1 MKKLLKTSITLF
13 AAVSILGAT
22 GSLSAQTKVSE
33 EGESVTLQLVHQGRV
48 TDCAATPSVSWCVS
62 EVWIERLREKSHGR
76 LNITMTSLPEL
87 GLAGPDVLRLVGDGT
102 LQMAEVYSGYI
113 AGDVPF
119 VDINNLWGLY
129 PSLEVQ
135 LETMDAVA
143 DEIAAEVAKQNGTI
157 VSYSYYPPNYLYTSR
172 KINGVADFKGLK
184 TRSHSTVLSD
194 MLSGIG
200 ADGQFIA
207 FAEVYS
213 ALERGVVEGAIASV
227 DGALIAHWYEVTDY
241 MVGPVVAL
249 AQTWITMNKDV
260 FDGMPDD
267 LRALLIEEGVWRD
280 KENRMRLFRDLPKLV
295 QLLKDKGMEE
305 SGWPDGAIPLMKDA
319 AVNLILPAWVERT
332 GGPDSD
338 AVRVF
343 NEKVAPILGVRVLA
357 DGSAEQF

>member
-1 MKKLLKTSITLF
+1 M
-13 AAVSILGAT
+13 
-22 GSLSAQTKVSE
+22 
-33 EGESVTLQLVHQGRV
+33 TLQLVHQGRV
-48 TDCAATPSVSWCVS
+48 TDCVGLASSSWCIS
-62 EVWIERLREKSHGR
+62 EVWVERLREKSHGR

-87 GLAGPDVLRLVGDGT
+87 GLAGPDILRLVGDGT
-102 LQMAEVYSGYI
+102 VQMAEVYSGYI

-135 LETMDAVA
+135 LETMDAVK

-172 KINGVADFKGLK
+172 KINSVADFKGLK

-213 ALERGVVEGAIASV
+213 ALERGVVDGAIASV
-227 DGALIAHWYEVTDY
+227 DGALNAHWYEVTDY
-241 MVGPVVAL
+241 MVGPVMAL

-319 AVNLILPAWVERT
+319 AVNLILPQWVKRT

>member
-1 MKKLLKTSITLF
+1 
-13 AAVSILGAT
+13 
-22 GSLSAQTKVSE
+22 
-33 EGESVTLQLVHQGRV
+33 
-48 TDCAATPSVSWCVS
+48 
-62 EVWIERLREKSHGR
+62 
-76 LNITMTSLPEL
+76 
-87 GLAGPDVLRLVGDGT
+87 
-102 LQMAEVYSGYI
+102 MAEVYSGYI

-267 LRALLIEEGVWRD
+267 LRALLIEEGVWRGQGKPD
-280 KENRMRLFRDLPKLV
+280 AVVQGPPKASPTAQGQGHGGVWLARRRYSVDEGRCGQPHSAGVGGEDRAVPTPTQSGSSTRKWRLSLV
-295 QLLKDKGMEE
+295 SASWPTAAPSSSDHRTE
-305 SGWPDGAIPLMKDA
+305 SGTAKDLGA
-319 AVNLILPAWVERT
+319 
-332 GGPDSD
+332 
-338 AVRVF
+338 
-343 NEKVAPILGVRVLA
+343 
-357 DGSAEQF
+357 

>member
-1 MKKLLKTSITLF
+1 MKQAIRRIVMVSLVGTMVLGVT
-13 AAVSILGAT
+13 AAQGESVDP
-22 GSLSAQTKVSE
+22 Q
-33 EGESVTLQLVHQGRV
+33 GESVTLQLVHQGRV
-48 TDCAATPSVSWCVS
+48 TDCVGLASSSWCIS
-62 EVWIERLREKSHGR
+62 EVWVERLREKSHGR

-87 GLAGPDVLRLVGDGT
+87 GLAGPDILRLVGDGT
-102 LQMAEVYSGYI
+102 VQMAEVYSGYI

-129 PSLEVQ
+129 PNLEVQ
-135 LETMDAVA
+135 LETMDAVK

-172 KINGVADFKGLK
+172 KINSVADFKGLK

-213 ALERGVVEGAIASV
+213 ALERGVVDGAIASV
-227 DGALIAHWYEVTDY
+227 DGALNAHWYEVTDY
-241 MVGPVVAL
+241 MVGPVMAL

-319 AVNLILPAWVERT
+319 AVNLILPQWVKRT